1 MEEFK
6 EMNEM
11 DSLYEETIKPLHPG
25 DIVKGT
31 VVSVSDKEVMVDV
44 GYKAEGVIPI
54 SEFKEPPQV
63 GDEIE
68 VFVRSLAGESGI
80 QLSKKEADKRRQWR
94 DILKAKEE
102 GTYVKGVITKRVK
115 GGYRVKIGEYEAF
128 LPMSQADVKPIDDPD
143 SLVGVESYFKVLD
156 AKLEGKNPNI
166 VVSRKE
172 YLREELEREKEEFW
186 SRMVEGKV
194 IEGQVKK
201 VMDYGAF
208 INVGPVDGLLHIND
222 ISWKRIKHPSEVL
235 REGQRVWVK
244 VLSFD
249 REKEKISLGMKQLT
263 PDPWENVEEKYP
275 VGSRVKGKVSGIT
288 DYGAFVELEEG
299 VEGLI
304 HISEFS
310 WTKRIKHPSEVLKEG
325 DEVECVVI
333 DIKPDERRLSLSL
346 KRVEENPW
354 ENVEEKYPVGAV
366 VSAKVKK
373 ILANRVI
380 VELEEGVEAF
390 INADDLTWS
399 KRLKKPSDILQ
410 VGDELKVKI
419 LEVDGKRR
427 RIRAGLKQIMPDPWQ
442 EFVSKYKE
450 GDVVKG
456 EVTSVT
462 PFGAFV
468 KLTDEVEG
476 LVHVSQLDDKKVK
489 APEDVVKVGDTLTAV
504 ITKIDNEN
512 RKVSLSVKEYKLMK
526 EKEEVEK
533 MMSSSSSSGDS
544 VFKLGDILKKAI
556 EKSE

>member
-263 PDPWENVEEKYP
+263 PDPWENIEEKYP

-489 APEDVVKVGDTLTAV
+489 APEDVVKVGDILTAV

>member
-6 EMNEM
+6 EVNEM
-11 DSLYEETIKPLHPG
+11 DTLYEETIKPLHPG
-25 DIVKGT
+25 DIVKGK

-44 GYKAEGVIPI
+44 GYKAEGVISI
-54 SEFKEPPQV
+54 SEFKEPPKV

-68 VFVRSLAGESGI
+68 VFVKSLAGESGI
-80 QLSKKEADKRRQWR
+80 QLSKKEADRRKQWQE
-94 DILKAKEE
+94 ILKAKEN
-102 GTYVKGVITKRVK
+102 GSYVKGVIVKKIK
-115 GGYRVKIGEYEAF
+115 GGYRVSLGEYEAF
-128 LPMSQADVKPIDDPD
+128 LPMSQADVKPVEDPN
-143 SLVGVESYFKVLD
+143 SLIGLESFFKVLD
-156 AKLEGKNPNI
+156 AKLEGKTPNI
-166 VVSRKE
+166 ILSRRE
-172 YLREELEREKEEFW
+172 YLKEELEREKEEFW

-201 VMDYGAF
+201 IMDYGAF

-222 ISWKRIKHPSEVL
+222 ISWKRISHPSEVL

-263 PDPWENVEEKYP
+263 PDPWEDIERKYP

-288 DYGAFVELEEG
+288 DYGAFIELEEG

-310 WTKRIKHPSEVLKEG
+310 WTKRIRHPSEVLKEG

-333 DIKPDERRLSLSL
+333 DIRPKERRLSLSL
-346 KRVEENPW
+346 KRIEENPW
-354 ENVEEKYPVGAV
+354 DKVEEKYPVGAV
-366 VSAKVKK
+366 VEGKVKK
-373 ILANRVI
+373 ILANRVVI
-380 VELEEGVEAF
+380 ELEQGIEAF

-399 KRLKKPSDILQ
+399 KRLKKPSDIVQ
-410 VGDELKVKI
+410 FGDVLKIKI

-450 GDVVKG
+450 GDIVRG
-456 EVTSVT
+456 EVISIT

-468 KLTDEVEG
+468 RITDDIEG
-476 LVHVSQLDDKKVK
+476 LVHVSQLDERKVK
-489 APEDVVKVGDTLTAV
+489 SPEDVVKVGDMVTAV
-504 ITKIDNEN
+504 ITKIDSEN
-512 RKVSLSVKEYKLMK
+512 RKVSLSIKEYKLMK

-533 MMSSSSSSGDS
+533 IIASSGDS

-556 EKSE
+556 EKSK

>member
-263 PDPWENVEEKYP
+263 PDPWENIEEKYP

>member
-6 EMNEM
+6 EVNEM

-25 DIVKGT
+25 DIVKGK

-44 GYKAEGVIPI
+44 GYKAEGVISI
-54 SEFKEPPQV
+54 SEFKEPPKV

-68 VFVRSLAGESGI
+68 VFVKSLAGESGI
-80 QLSKKEADKRRQWR
+80 QLSKKEADRRKQWQ
-94 DILKAKEE
+94 DILKAKEN
-102 GTYVKGVITKRVK
+102 GSYVKGVIVKKIK
-115 GGYRVKIGEYEAF
+115 GGYRVSLGEYEAF
-128 LPMSQADVKPIDDPD
+128 LPMSQADVKPVEDPN
-143 SLVGVESYFKVLD
+143 SLIGLESFFKVLD
-156 AKLEGKNPNI
+156 AKLEGKTPNI
-166 VVSRKE
+166 ILSRRE
-172 YLREELEREKEEFW
+172 YLKEELEREKEEFW

-201 VMDYGAF
+201 IMDYGAF

-222 ISWKRIKHPSEVL
+222 ISWKRISHPSEVL

-263 PDPWENVEEKYP
+263 PDPWEDIERKYP

-288 DYGAFVELEEG
+288 DYGAFIELEEG

-310 WTKRIKHPSEVLKEG
+310 WTKRIRHPSEVLKEG

-333 DIKPDERRLSLSL
+333 DIRPKERRLSLSL
-346 KRVEENPW
+346 KRIEENPW
-354 ENVEEKYPVGAV
+354 DKVEEKYPVGAV
-366 VSAKVKK
+366 VEGKVKK
-373 ILANRVI
+373 ILANRVVI
-380 VELEEGVEAF
+380 ELEQGIEAF

-399 KRLKKPSDILQ
+399 KRLKKPSDIVQ
-410 VGDELKVKI
+410 FGDVLKIKI
-419 LEVDGKRR
+419 LEIDGKRR

-450 GDVVKG
+450 GDIVRG
-456 EVTSVT
+456 EVTSIT

-468 KLTDEVEG
+468 RITDDIEG
-476 LVHVSQLDDKKVK
+476 LVHVSQLDEKKVK
-489 APEDVVKVGDTLTAV
+489 SPEDVVKVGDTVTAV
-504 ITKIDNEN
+504 ITKIDSEN
-512 RKVSLSVKEYKLMK
+512 RKVSLSIKEYKLMK

-533 MMSSSSSSGDS
+533 IIASSGDS

-556 EKSE
+556 EKSK